1 MRNVFL
7 TALASVLFGASTFFR
22 KMTVDRIHPYQ
33 LQIVAGAVYMLEV
46 PLWLWLIKKEGI
58 AHYNLEGVGF
68 GVLCIL
74 CAVCAAVLFSY
85 LLRSTDSP
93 SSVAVSVAGFE
104 PLIAMA
110 FTYLFLGEE
119 MTPKKLIGS
128 ALTVAGISL
137 LTR

>member
-7 TALASVLFGASTFFR
+7 TALASILFGASTFFR
-22 KMTVDRIHPYQ
+22 KMAVDRIHPYQ
-33 LQIVAGAVYMLEV
+33 LQIVAGVIYVLEA
-46 PLWLWLIKKEGI
+46 PLWLWLIKREGI
-58 AHYNLEGVGF
+58 THYSLEGVGF

-119 MTPKKLIGS
+119 MTPKKLAGS

-137 LTR
+137 LSR

>member
-1 MRNVFL
+1 MKNILL

-22 KMTVDRIHPYQ
+22 KMAVDRIHPYQ
-33 LQIVAGAVYMLEV
+33 LQIVAGVIYVLEV
-46 PLWLWLIKKEGI
+46 PLWLWLTKREGI
-58 AHYNLEGVGF
+58 SHYSLEGVGF
-68 GVLCIL
+68 GVACIL
-74 CAVCAAVLFSY
+74 CAVSAAVLFSY

-104 PLIAMA
+104 PLIAMT
-110 FTYLFLGEE
+110 FTYFFLGEE

-137 LTR
+137 LSR

>member
-1 MRNVFL
+1 MKNILL
-7 TALASVLFGASTFFR
+7 TALASMLFGASTFFR
-22 KMTVDRIHPYQ
+22 KMAVDRIHPYQ
-33 LQIVAGAVYMLEV
+33 LQIVAGAVYAFEV
-46 PLWLWLIKKEGI
+46 PLWLWLLKREGVS
-58 AHYNLEGVGF
+58 HYNLEGVGF

-74 CAVCAAVLFSY
+74 CIVGAAVTFSY
-85 LLRSTDSP
+85 LLRTSNSP
-93 SSVAVSVAGFE
+93 SVVAVSVAGFE

-110 FTYLFLGEE
+110 FTYFFLGEE